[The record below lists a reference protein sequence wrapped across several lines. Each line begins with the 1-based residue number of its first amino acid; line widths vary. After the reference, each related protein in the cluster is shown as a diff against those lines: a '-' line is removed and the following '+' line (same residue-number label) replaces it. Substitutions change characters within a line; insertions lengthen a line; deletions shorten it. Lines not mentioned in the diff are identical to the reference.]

1 MKGSKTI
8 AGFWLADCFRDP
20 ALLGAPLAELFELTA
35 SGKLTPIVGGDYPL
49 SDVASAHEDL
59 RARRTVGK
67 LVLDPTR

>member
-8 AGFWLADCFRDP
+8 AGFWLADCFGDP
-20 ALLGAPLAELFELTA
+20 RARRAAGRAVRADRG
-35 SGKLTPIVGGDYPL
+35 GKLRPIVGGDYPL
-49 SDVASAHEDL
+49 SDVASAHQDM